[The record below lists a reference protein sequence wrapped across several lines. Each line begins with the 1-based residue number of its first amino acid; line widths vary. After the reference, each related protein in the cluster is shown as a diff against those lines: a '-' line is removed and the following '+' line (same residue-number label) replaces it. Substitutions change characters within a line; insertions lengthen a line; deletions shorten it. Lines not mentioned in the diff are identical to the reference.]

1 MLYEF
6 GLAFCSFICVLLPLP
21 LPLPLLLK
29 IVDTR
34 ATTTTKNAS
43 GGNWNWNAED
53 GFILFHNHLDFLHA
67 DERNRRYC
75 MYRDGDIYAKQQR
88 KTIITTIQTWKTLLD
103 SVCFVR
109 LSVFSSFYL
118 ILSSQQ
124 HTKHKYMDID
134 DNDHDDADSVK
145 TSKTRMNIREKYALH
160 FSGFKAE
167 WKAAVSNNKKR
178 KCCV

>member
-1 MLYEF
+1 MWTQEQQQQQKMQAEATETGMLKTVS
-6 GLAFCSFICVLLPLP
+6 FCFTIIWL
-21 LPLPLLLK
+21 
-29 IVDTR
+29 
-34 ATTTTKNAS
+34 
-43 GGNWNWNAED
+43 
-53 GFILFHNHLDFLHA
+53 FLHA

-118 ILSSQQ
+118 VLSSQL